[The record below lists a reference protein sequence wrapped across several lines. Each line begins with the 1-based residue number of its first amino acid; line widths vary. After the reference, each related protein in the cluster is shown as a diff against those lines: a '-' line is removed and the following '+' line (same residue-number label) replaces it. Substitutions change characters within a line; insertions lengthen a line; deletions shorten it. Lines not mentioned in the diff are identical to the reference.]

1 MSDSFALN
9 PFVSIAADGTVIVTV
24 NKSEMGQGVY
34 TSLPML
40 VAEELGCELEAIRV
54 EPAPVDPVYNHTM
67 FPFQVTGGS
76 TSISSEWNRMR
87 HAGAEAREK
96 LIAVAAAAWNVDR
109 SACRAEDGA
118 VIGPGKSA
126 SATANS
132 RGKPHPCPFP
142 ETSP

>member
-9 PFVSIAADGTVIVTV
+9 PFVSIAADGTVIVTI

-40 VAEELGCELEAIRV
+40 VAEELGCTLEAIRV

-76 TSISSEWNRMR
+76 TSVSSEWNRMR
-87 HAGAEAREK
+87 RAGALLVRLLERLDAGPAATSSPGR
-96 LIAVAAAAWNVDR
+96 AVPCGIAAWQFQQ
-109 SACRAEDGA
+109 
-118 VIGPGKSA
+118 
-126 SATANS
+126 AT
-132 RGKPHPCPFP
+132 
-142 ETSP
+142 